1 VYAIRIADEFSDF
14 APQGCTNDAI
24 IHYAQKGSAM
34 PLTAQAQALIAA
46 MTSSG
51 VPPFW
56 TGSVAA
62 ARTQMAA
69 FAGMLAPGPALLQV
83 EDLSIPGSAG
93 DIPARLYRSVE
104 NPKALLV
111 YFHGGGWVFGKLD
124 EFESVCRLLAQRSS
138 CAVLSVG
145 YRLAPEHPFPAAI
158 EDAVAA
164 TRWAQARRWPWASR
178 RLFVIGDSA
187 GGNLAAAVSLLLR
200 GIAPEFD
207 GQILIYPV
215 TAADMESP
223 TYLEFTKGPTV
234 CAEAMHWFWGH
245 YVADAAT
252 RRDPKASPL
261 YASDHSGLPPA
272 LILTAEFDPLRHEG
286 EAYAEVLRRA
296 GVAVQAHRY
305 EGVPHGF
312 FTMTGLI
319 DESARAVEEASVW
332 VGNIVRGSGTG
343 L

>member
-1 VYAIRIADEFSDF
+1 
-14 APQGCTNDAI
+14 
-24 IHYAQKGSAM
+24 M
-34 PLTAQAQALIAA
+34 PLTAQSKALIAA

-51 VPPFW
+51 MPPFW

-69 FAGMLAPGPALLQV
+69 FAGMLSPGPALPQV
-83 EDLSIPGSAG
+83 EDLTIPGSAG

-124 EFESVCRLLAQRSS
+124 EFEPMCRFLAQCSS

-158 EDAVAA
+158 EDAFAA
-164 TRWAQARRWPWASR
+164 TRWAQARQWPWSDR

-187 GGNLAAAVSLLLR
+187 GGNLAASVSLMMR
-200 GIAPEFD
+200 DAGAPDLD

-215 TAADMESP
+215 TAPDMQSP

-234 CAEAMHWFWGH
+234 CAEAMCWFWDH
-245 YVADAAT
+245 YVADASS
-252 RRDPKASPL
+252 RRDPRASPL
-261 YASDHSGLPPA
+261 YAADHSGLPPA
-272 LILTAEFDPLRHEG
+272 LILTAEYDPLRHEG
-286 EAYAEVLRRA
+286 EAYADALRRA
-296 GVAVQAHRY
+296 GVRVQTHRY

-319 DESARAVEEASVW
+319 DESAQAIEAASVW
-332 VGNIVRGSGTG
+332 VGNIVSGTG
-343 L
+343 IR